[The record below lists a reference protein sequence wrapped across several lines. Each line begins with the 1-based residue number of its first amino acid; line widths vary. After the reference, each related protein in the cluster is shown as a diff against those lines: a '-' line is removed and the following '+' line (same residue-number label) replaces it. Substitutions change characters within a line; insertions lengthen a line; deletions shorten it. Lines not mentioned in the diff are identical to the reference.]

1 MSRGN
6 GSYHVK
12 FTEDYTDYDIDYYS
26 SMEGMG
32 DNFDYISKVDKKHY
46 IDDNFDYM
54 SKVDKKHYIDD
65 NFDYMSKVDK
75 KHYINDNF
83 NYMSKVSKEHYD
95 KRAWAH
101 QDT

>member
-6 GSYHVK
+6 ESYHGK

-32 DNFDYISKVDKKHY
+32 DNF
-46 IDDNFDYM
+46 NYM
-54 SKVDKKHYIDD
+54 SKVDKKHYID
-65 NFDYMSKVDK
+65 N
-75 KHYINDNF
+75 NF

-101 QDT
+101 QDTQDHHIVHQA